1 MKAAHFF
8 EPHLVI
14 NQIRVPPAAEWVP
27 QLHGW
32 LFLQISKG
40 VGYWRQPNA
49 ARELGP
55 GSVLIL
61 TGQPARGTFRAS
73 QLGEAVIHYFSLE
86 HEKLSGLLSLSEQ
99 QALKRAALREPL
111 SVRFLT
117 PEDPLSVRFKNLC
130 VVKNG
135 GNFFLRLQLLQ
146 LFIDLFKCE
155 LNEEPAEPGPE
166 LDGRARLRQLLKQ
179 MAATEFLE
187 LSLSDLAPKLNCS
200 PRHLSR
206 LFHQELGVSFRE
218 KQTELRLAKACQLLS
233 TTKERMIDI
242 ALASGYQSNSLFN
255 IIFKRHLGMTP
266 GKWREQQSRK
276 GRPRQKVVRMLSV

>member
-8 EPHLVI
+8 EPHLAI
-14 NQIRVPPAAEWVP
+14 NQLVVPPAAEWIP
-27 QLHGW
+27 QLRGW
-32 LFLQISKG
+32 LFLQINKG
-40 VGYWRQPNA
+40 IGYWRQPKA
-49 ARELGP
+49 LRELGP
-55 GSVLIL
+55 DSVLIL
-61 TGQPARGTFRAS
+61 TGQPGGGNFRAS
-73 QLGEAVIHYFSLE
+73 QIGEVVINYFTLE

-99 QALKRAALREPL
+99 HALRRAALRESL
-111 SVRFLT
+111 SFRQLA
-117 PEDPLSVRFKNLC
+117 PDDPISARFKTLC
-130 VVKNG
+130 AGKNG

-155 LNEEPAEPGPE
+155 LNEPSAEPALE
-166 LDGRARLRQLLKQ
+166 LDGRGRLRQLLKQ

-187 LSLSDLAPKLNCS
+187 LSLSDLAPKMNCS

-206 LFHQELGVSFRE
+206 LFRQELGVSFRE
-218 KQTELRLAKACQLLS
+218 KQTEIRLAKACQLLS

-266 GKWREQQSRK
+266 GQWRAQQNRK
-276 GRPRQKVVRMLSV
+276 ARPRQKVVRMLSV